1 MSVTLHVQAE
11 IIRMFQQFML
21 FEDYQERLR
30 EEVGEE
36 EAERIVKGAL
46 VLITLGGND
55 MVNNYFLTDFAVD
68 FIPTRSSQFSVS
80 EFCHYLISEYR
91 KILMVILCFFFPS
104 SPCLYFCRCF
114 CGLHVFPLSTSA
126 CARQMKKFY

>member
-1 MSVTLHVQAE
+1 
-11 IIRMFQQFML
+11 MFQQFML

-55 MVNNYFLTDFAVD
+55 MVNNYFLTDYVVD
-68 FIPTRSSQFSVS
+68 SIPTRSRQFSVS

-91 KILMVILCFFFPS
+91 KILMVILCFFFLS
-104 SPCLYFCRCF
+104 SPCLYFYHYFRVS
-114 CGLHVFPLSTSA
+114 LRV
-126 CARQMKKFY
+126 